1 MIVIPLHNLWIMRR
15 YYDLEIIHKQEC
27 VIVACCTLYIAKFD
41 QNEPKTNSQT
51 QHNSIIFKFNGQIS

>member
-15 YYDLEIIHKQEC
+15 YYDLEIIHKQEY

-51 QHNSIIFKFNGQIS
+51 